1 VQLTFLDWAV
11 VALYFLF
18 NIAIGYCYKARAGKN
33 VSEFFLSGRN
43 VPWWL
48 AGTSMVACC
57 CRAGTGASTPGARL
71 GCTGRVRSR
80 GMPWPREEIGS
91 VRCEPNHE
99 IQAGGVG
106 EGPEIAVARKERNPA
121 IDTALGDQDIVE
133 ARLWRLANTCS

>member
-1 VQLTFLDWAV
+1 MRLTFLDWAV

-33 VSEFFLSGRN
+33 VSEFFLSGRD

-48 AGTSMVACC
+48 AGTSPAACC
-57 CRAGTGASTPGARL
+57 CCAGTGASTPGARPS
-71 GCTGRVRSR
+71 CTGRVRSR

-106 EGPEIAVARKERNPA
+106 EGPKIPVARK
-121 IDTALGDQDIVE
+121 
-133 ARLWRLANTCS
+133 